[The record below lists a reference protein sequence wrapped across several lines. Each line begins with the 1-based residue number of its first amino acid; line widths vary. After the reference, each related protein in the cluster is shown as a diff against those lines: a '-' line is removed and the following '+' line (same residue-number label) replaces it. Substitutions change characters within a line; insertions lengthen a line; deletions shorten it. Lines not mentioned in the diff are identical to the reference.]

1 MISRIFL
8 IVIFVNILLIGCSK
22 KTNLDIDIEELR
34 KDGVTLLESNT
45 KSNSDYVEIN
55 KINNISL
62 NQLSLNS
69 SINFSFNVTK
79 SKFFFNHNSNN
90 FYEKQIIY
98 FDNKISYVDDDANLF
113 ILDHDLKLIN
123 KFQIYKKKQYG
134 NYLLKFSLIQ
144 KDNIIYIADNLGR
157 ISAYDF
163 VKNSLLWFSDLN
175 VPFISNLVIYK
186 NSIFVTNGNGKLF
199 SFNISN
205 GLQNWSFETG
215 TNTFKSHKAYEMILN
230 NNILIF
236 SNDLGLIYFINLD
249 DQKLLYNYTLEQDK
263 RLINNDLLQLSKFF
277 IDKEHLYFSSN
288 FGKIVKLN
296 VFTKKKLWSSNYT
309 SNLNLI
315 KIIDKLIMIN
325 EDGYL
330 NIYDDM
336 AGQILFSKNLINI
349 ILKNG
354 YKSKNIK
361 FKNIFLSSGYIYAFT
376 NEGHIISLNSNNFND
391 IKIKKISD
399 KIISNILVLKNGIF
413 FIGANNYL
421 YKIV

>member
-1 MISRIFL
+1 MISRVFL

-22 KTNLDIDIEELR
+22 KTNLEIDIEELR
-34 KDGVTLLESNT
+34 KDGVTLLQSNT

-55 KINNISL
+55 KINSISL
-62 NQLSLNS
+62 NPLSLKNS
-69 SINFSFNVTK
+69 ITFSFHVIKNK
-79 SKFFFNHNSNN
+79 NFFYHNSNN

-98 FDNKISYVDDDANLF
+98 FDNKISFVDDEANLF

-123 KFQIYKKKQYG
+123 KFQIYKKKKYG

-144 KDNIIYIADNLGR
+144 KNNIIYIADNLGR

-163 VKNSLLWFSDLN
+163 IKNSLLWYNDLN

-186 NSIFVTNGNGKLF
+186 NSIFITNANGKLY

-205 GLQNWSFETG
+205 GSQNWSFETG
-215 TNTFKSHKAYEMILN
+215 TNTFKSYKAYEIILN

-249 DQKLLYNYTLEQDK
+249 DQKLLSNYTLEQDN

-296 VFTKKKLWSSNYT
+296 VLTNSKLWSSNYS
-309 SNLNLI
+309 SNLNLV
-315 KIIDKLIMIN
+315 KISDKLIVIN

-330 NIYDDM
+330 NIYDDI
-336 AGQILFSKNLINI
+336 AGKILFSKNLINF

-354 YKSKNIK
+354 YKGKNIK
-361 FKNIFLSSGYIYAFT
+361 FKYIFLSSGFIHAFT

-391 IKIKKISD
+391 IKINKISD
-399 KIISNILVLKNGIF
+399 KLYRIF
-413 FIGANNYL
+413 LF
-421 YKIV
+421 